1 MNEISK
7 PEAATA
13 VGDVVQLRKI
23 GNSLGIILSKDI
35 LARFRLSE
43 GDRFTV
49 VHQPGGEVKL
59 VPYDDVHARGMEI
72 ARRSFKKYAATYRE
86 LAK

>member
-1 MNEISK
+1 MNEMSRVEA
-7 PEAATA
+7 EAAA
-13 VGDVVQLRKI
+13 DVVQLRKI
-23 GNSLGIILSKDI
+23 GNSVGIILTKDI
-35 LARFRLSE
+35 LARFGLAE

-49 VHQPGGEVKL
+49 VHQPGREVKL
-59 VPYDDVHARGMEI
+59 VPYDDIHARGMAI

>member
-1 MNEISK
+1 MNETMK
-7 PEAATA
+7 PSGADT
-13 VGDVVQLRKI
+13 VGDLVQLRRI
-23 GNSLGIILSKDI
+23 GNSVGIILTKDI
-35 LARFRLSE
+35 LARFRLAE

-49 VHQPGGEVKL
+49 VQQPGGEVKL

>member
-1 MNEISK
+1 MNETVTLRDDE
-7 PEAATA
+7 PVAN
-13 VGDVVQLRKI
+13 VVQLRKI
-23 GNSLGIILSKDI
+23 GNSIGIILTKDV

-49 VHQPGGEVKL
+49 VQQPGGEVKL

-72 ARRSFKKYAATYRE
+72 ARQVMKDYAGTMRE